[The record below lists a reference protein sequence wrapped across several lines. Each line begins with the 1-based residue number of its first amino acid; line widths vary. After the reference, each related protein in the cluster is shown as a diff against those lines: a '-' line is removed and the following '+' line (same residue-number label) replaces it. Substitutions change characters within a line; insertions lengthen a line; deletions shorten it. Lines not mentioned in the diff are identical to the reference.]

1 MSDNGQQLTKKSHN
15 GHSGHN
21 GHNGHNG
28 NSEPVRFVGAGA
40 AAVRTPV
47 RRSRSPPR
55 LCSSELDILGRPF
68 DRPNLQGGDCFC

>member
-1 MSDNGQQLTKKSHN
+1 MSDNGQQPTKKSHN

-21 GHNGHNG
+21 GHKG
-28 NSEPVRFVGAGA
+28 NSEPVRFAGAGA

-47 RRSRSPPR
+47 RRSRSPR